1 MKKQVFFL
9 IAILLCTGANLPYAG
24 AGEKRPVGTD
34 FFGEVKMISN
44 LKEKNG
50 NIYFI
55 IKQADV
61 EGNRYVS
68 DLYQLDNG
76 DVRPLTSTHDV
87 SGDYYLLDDGSILFK
102 NAREPK
108 DRERIR
114 KGEPLSVYFRLSPR
128 MGEATEALRLP
139 YNAGDMKFV
148 DEQHFFFT
156 AGYDHNF
163 AQLLEQCGND
173 MDKALKEKEK
183 NSIYRIFDE
192 IPFWANGR
200 GDVSGK
206 RTHLYYYDGGEIKE
220 LSGTFESV
228 GGLTLS
234 DDRQTLLY
242 TSTTYRDKAPR
253 GNRLMR
259 LSVAGLEAKDISPL
273 KETASY
279 GGFTFVS
286 PDEAIFTANTHI
298 NEIGNASV
306 CRLNLKTGKTDKLYG
321 GDPYGVGNSIGSDVK
336 MGNTPS
342 GIRHDKQGFCYITT
356 VADHAPLIH
365 VAYKDASVSFISKGK
380 ESILEY
386 LPHRDG
392 FLTIAM
398 TGNRATE
405 VYYLDRK
412 GALTPLTHLNDRLA
426 DDFNLIT
433 PQPLTFRNENGT
445 EITGYAIPPAHCEKG
460 KKYPAILTIH
470 GGPKTAFGPGLFHE
484 MQYWANRGYAVLF
497 TNPTGSDGGGNAFA
511 DIKGRYGE
519 TDYRDLMTF
528 TDEAIK
534 AFGFIDA
541 GRIGVTGGSYGG
553 FMTNWI
559 IGHTNRFKAAAS
571 QRSIASW
578 ISFSNT
584 TDIGYTFI
592 QSQIGGDAW
601 TNHDGLWA
609 QSPLKYAD
617 RVKTPT
623 LFIHSEED
631 YRCWQSEGIQMF
643 YALKYFD
650 VPSRLVLF
658 EGENHELSRSGRPQ
672 NRIRRLQEITAWMDR
687 YLQESPSGL

>member
-1 MKKQVFFL
+1 MKRQLFFL
-9 IAILLCTGANLPYAG
+9 IAIFVWTGTSISYAG
-24 AGEKRPVGTD
+24 VNEKQPVGID
-34 FFGEVKMISN
+34 FFKEVKMVSN

-61 EGNRYVS
+61 EGDRYIS

-76 DVRPLTSTHDV
+76 SVRPLTSTHDI
-87 SGDYYLLDDGSILFK
+87 SDYHLLDDGSILFK
-102 NAREPK
+102 NARETK
-108 DRERIR
+108 DKERIR
-114 KGEPLSVYFRLSPR
+114 KGEPLSVYVKLSPR
-128 MGEATEALRLP
+128 MGEAVEVLRLP
-139 YNAGDMKFV
+139 YSVGDIDFI

-163 AQLLEQCGND
+163 VRLLEQSGND

-192 IPFWANGR
+192 IPFWSNGR

-206 RTHLYYYDGGEIKE
+206 RTHLYYYNDGMIKE
-220 LSGTFESV
+220 LSAPFESV
-228 GGLTLS
+228 GGVTLS
-234 DDRQTLLY
+234 DDKQTLLY
-242 TSTTYRDKAPR
+242 TSNTYQGKAPR
-253 GNRLMR
+253 GNRLMYLR
-259 LSVAGLEAKDISPL
+259 VSDLEVKDVSPL
-273 KETASY
+273 REAASY

-286 PDEAIFTANTHI
+286 PDEIIFTVNTHI
-298 NEIGNASV
+298 NEIGNASFY
-306 CRLNLKTGKTDKLYG
+306 RLNLKTNKLDQLYG
-321 GDPYGVGNSIGSDVK
+321 GDPYGGGNSIGSDVK
-336 MGNTPS
+336 MGNISS
-342 GIRHDKQGFCYITT
+342 GVKHDKQGFYYITT

-365 VAYKDASVSFISKGK
+365 IAYEDAAVSFINKGK

-386 LPHRDG
+386 LPYKEG

-398 TGNRATE
+398 IGNQATE
-405 VYYLDRK
+405 IYYLDKK
-412 GALTPLTHLNDRLA
+412 GILTPLSSINDHLLS
-426 DDFNLIT
+426 DFNIIT
-433 PQPLTFRNENGT
+433 PLSLTFKNENGV
-445 EITGYAIPPAHCEKG
+445 EITGYAIPPANYEKG
-460 KKYPAILTIH
+460 KKYPTILDIH
-470 GGPKTAFGPGLFHE
+470 GGPKTAFGVGLFHE
-484 MQYWANRGYAVLF
+484 MQYWVNRGYAVIF

-511 DIKGRYGE
+511 NIKGQYGE
-519 TDYRDLMTF
+519 TDYRDLMKF
-528 TDEAIK
+528 TDTAIET
-534 AFGFIDA
+534 FDFIDA
-541 GRIGVTGGSYGG
+541 DRMGVAGGSYGG

-559 IGHTNRFKAAAS
+559 IGHTDRFKAAAS

-617 RVKTPT
+617 KAKTPT

-631 YRCWQSEGIQMF
+631 YRCWLSEGIQMF
-643 YALKYFD
+643 YALKYFE

-672 NRIRRLQEITAWMDR
+672 NRIKRLQEITTWMDT
-687 YLQESPSGL
+687 YLLETQSNL